1 MFLNFLFPS
10 RLSSIDMKYHI
21 WKLGVVFT
29 DNVSM
34 ASGETRFCAPGS
46 GMALNATRTKLESMC
61 RKIEGLTMLGHASLV
76 QLCKIDGVP
85 LDNS

>member
-1 MFLNFLFPS
+1 MFLNYLFPF

-34 ASGETRFCAPGS
+34 ASGKTIFY
-46 GMALNATRTKLESMC
+46 T
-61 RKIEGLTMLGHASLV
+61 LG
-76 QLCKIDGVP
+76 
-85 LDNS
+85 